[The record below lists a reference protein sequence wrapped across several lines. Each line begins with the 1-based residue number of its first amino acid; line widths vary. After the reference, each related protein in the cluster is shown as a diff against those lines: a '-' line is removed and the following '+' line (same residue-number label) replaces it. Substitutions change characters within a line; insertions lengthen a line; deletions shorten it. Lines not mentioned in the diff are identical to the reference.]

1 MHDEIV
7 EPSRCGERRA
17 RWPPRSLTSRD
28 CTACRSGR
36 RRALL
41 TVPATRTIR
50 GIPTEILLDERDG
63 MPVRCVLTVDN
74 VTTVD
79 QAHLTRRVTT
89 LSASRLDEVCDALA
103 FALDC

>member
-1 MHDEIV
+1 
-7 EPSRCGERRA
+7 
-17 RWPPRSLTSRD
+17 
-28 CTACRSGR
+28 
-36 RRALL
+36 
-41 TVPATRTIR
+41 
-50 GIPTEILLDERDG
+50 

-79 QAHLTRRVTT
+79 QAHLTRRITL

>member
-1 MHDEIV
+1 
-7 EPSRCGERRA
+7 
-17 RWPPRSLTSRD
+17 
-28 CTACRSGR
+28 
-36 RRALL
+36 
-41 TVPATRTIR
+41 
-50 GIPTEILLDERDG
+50 